1 MKVVIDVNVWVSGLL
16 WGGLPGRVLQLAQCG
31 QIESYISS
39 ELLLE
44 LEATLRRAKFQTQL
58 QNRHQTV
65 ENLCHIVQS
74 ISTTVEITAIAIPQ
88 LRDRNDIKIL
98 ATAIAVPA
106 EVLITGDRDRLV
118 LHPWPSLQI
127 LTPRDFQQQHAS
139 NLFDI

>member
-31 QIESYISS
+31 QIASYISS

-44 LEATLRRAKFQTQL
+44 LEMTLRRAKFQTQL
-58 QNRHQTV
+58 QNRQQTV

-88 LRDRNDIKIL
+88 LRDRNDVKIL
-98 ATAIAVPA
+98 ATAIAAPA
-106 EVLITGDRDRLV
+106 EVLITGDRDLLV
-118 LHPWPSLQI
+118 LHPWPSFQI
-127 LTPRDFQQQHAS
+127 LTPSDFQQRYAS
-139 NLFDI
+139 SLFDI

>member
-16 WGGLPGRVLQLAQCG
+16 WGGLPGRVLQLAQGG

-44 LEATLRRAKFQTQL
+44 LEATLRRAKFQPQL

-65 ENLCHIVQS
+65 EALCDIVQS
-74 ISTTVEITAIAIPQ
+74 VSTMLEITAIAIPQ
-88 LRDRNDIKIL
+88 LRDRNDVKIL
-98 ATAIAVPA
+98 AAAIAAAA
-106 EVLITGDRDRLV
+106 EVLITGDRDLLV

-127 LTPRDFQQQHAS
+127 LTPSDFHQQYAS